1 MPFVSVQQRSTVS
14 DSNSLEIKN
23 NHEIKVEVAYA
34 TPQQQVILEVM
45 VSPGCTIE
53 QAIQQSGI
61 LESFPEI
68 DLSVN
73 KVGIFGKLSKSTLE
87 LKADN
92 RIEIYRPLI
101 ADPKEVRRKRE
112 AEGKRM
118 KKGGGDAD
126 SAEAKK

>member
-1 MPFVSVQQRSTVS
+1 VS
-14 DSNSLEIKN
+14 DSNSLDAEKN
-23 NHEIKVEVAYA
+23 DEFKVEVAYA
-34 TPQQQVILEVM
+34 TPQQQVILDLM
-45 VSPGCTIE
+45 VSPDTTIE
-53 QAIQQSGI
+53 QAIEQSGV
-61 LESFPEI
+61 LERFPEI

-73 KVGIFGKLSKSTLE
+73 KVGIFGKLSKKTLA
-87 LKADN
+87 LKAGD
-92 RIEIYRPLI
+92 RVEIYRPLI